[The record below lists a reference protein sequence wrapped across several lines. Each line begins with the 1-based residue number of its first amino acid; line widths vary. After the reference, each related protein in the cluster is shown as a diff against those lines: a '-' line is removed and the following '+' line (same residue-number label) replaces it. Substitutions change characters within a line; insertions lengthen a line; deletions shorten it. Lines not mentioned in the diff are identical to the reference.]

1 MVFDRP
7 KYKQFA
13 LQQLNG
19 RWKTAVLGTLIC
31 LAIGMVFS
39 IPESQFSY
47 SYEDLQNLAGMS
59 LEQMMEYFGMTRTTA
74 VLQFLF
80 SVISQLVSF
89 IINIALAHLWL
100 VYSRSPDPVSLKV
113 LFEGFNKW
121 GRGILAGLWQ
131 LLWLIIWGLL
141 CCVIFIAVAFPFAF
155 IIKSSEAFISISP
168 LLFIICCIPLL
179 IKSIEYSHLF
189 YLVAEFPELGI
200 RKALTISKLITKG
213 HRMEIF
219 ITYLTFIGWVIVGI
233 VTFFIGFLWISPY
246 LNMTYINIY
255 HALLKDALE
264 TGKVLPED
272 LN

>member
-19 RWKTAVLGTLIC
+19 RWKTAVLATLIM
-31 LAIGMVFS
+31 LVISVVFS

-47 SYEDLQNLAGMS
+47 SYEDLQNLAGMNFD
-59 LEQMMEYFGMTRTTA
+59 QMMEYFGMTRGTA
-74 VLQFLF
+74 ALQFLF

-89 IINIALAHLWL
+89 VLTISIAHLFL
-100 VYSRSPDPVSLKV
+100 VYSRSPEPVSLKTF
-113 LFEGFNKW
+113 FEGFNKW

-141 CCVIFIAVAFPFAF
+141 CCVIFIAVAFPVAY
-155 IIKSSEAFISISP
+155 IIKTSETFISFVP
-168 LLFIICCIPLL
+168 FLFIICCIPLL

-213 HRMEIF
+213 HRMDIF
-219 ITYLTFIGWVIVGI
+219 VTYLSFLGWIIIGI